1 MEENKNNNEINNA
14 NLDYSFDFASQVN
27 KPEDL
32 DGEPKENINNE
43 NSNAN
48 MTVEPLPT
56 FDVPTTEAPAIE
68 QTPTIEQPV
77 EPLIDNNVVATEVP
91 VIEQSVEPLID
102 NSMAATEVPV
112 TEQTPAVE
120 QPAEPLTDN
129 NAPAIE
135 TPAVEQN
142 TTSEVTDTTVNQANV
157 DIAEAQ
163 KQEVAA
169 NTQSQDVQKSN
180 KSTFA
185 FIVVFVVIIIAFIVA
200 LPIIKNFIG

>member
-91 VIEQSVEPLID
+91 VTEQSVEPLID

-142 TTSEVTDTTVNQANV
+142 TTSEVTDTTVNQTNV